1 MSKFWD
7 EKTTILVVS
16 HDSDFLKQSCRQAI
30 WLEKGRIRLNGKA
43 GTFLWEDYEWL
54 HQVDNN

>member
-30 WLEKGRIRLNGKA
+30 WLEKGRIRLNGK
-43 GTFLWEDYEWL
+43 DYEWL